1 MLIGTNDNQNLQFET
16 NGSVRMTISG
26 STGFTGLGTG
36 TPSGVLH
43 ISNSGAN
50 TFLRLQNPAT
60 TIMQAAGTTTNSGS
74 VVFFGISPTSGYDI
88 DVQTTGATNG
98 GSVRIAGN
106 STIWQFGNVSSVS
119 RTGTGNQEM
128 FNIVM
133 GGSSITQPNQNPLR
147 VQFNSSQGGSAG
159 YVALRVNATHTTVG
173 TGLKLLQTWE
183 FTGATQSAMDISG
196 SLGLGITSPT
206 ARLHL
211 SSSTNTS
218 VLLRADSP
226 TLSNILFVTGSGRV
240 GIGTD
245 TPSELFSVIK
255 NGNSKILAGDNVSIQ
270 TSAVDQWIYLFS
282 DPSAGK
288 YLNIDATQD
297 SNPPPRYLPAVP
309 AKEIY
314 GQNADDF
321 ALGTPDYWMEIKL
334 NGIVVLIPCY
344 IPN

>member
-1 MLIGTNDNQNLQFET
+1 
-16 NGSVRMTISG
+16 
-26 STGFTGLGTG
+26 
-36 TPSGVLH
+36 
-43 ISNSGAN
+43 
-50 TFLRLQNPAT
+50 
-60 TIMQAAGTTTNSGS
+60 MQAAGTTTNSGS
-74 VVFFGISPTSGYDI
+74 VVFFGTTPTSGYDI

-133 GGSSITQPNQNPLR
+133 GGSSTTQPNQNPLR

-226 TLSNILFVTGSGRV
+226 VSSSILFITGSGRIGMGTALPSSQLHISGTSASSLFEIDSPTLSNILFVTGSGRV
-240 GIGTD
+240 GIGTG

-255 NGNSKILAGDNVSIQ
+255 SGNPKILAGDNVSIQ

-288 YLNIDATQD
+288 YLNIDAAQT
-297 SNPPPRYLPAVP
+297 SNNPPN
-309 AKEIY
+309 Y
-314 GQNADDF
+314 GAGGTGGVDRIIGNTLDNF

-334 NGIVVLIPCY
+334 NGVIVLIPAY
-344 IPN
+344 LPA